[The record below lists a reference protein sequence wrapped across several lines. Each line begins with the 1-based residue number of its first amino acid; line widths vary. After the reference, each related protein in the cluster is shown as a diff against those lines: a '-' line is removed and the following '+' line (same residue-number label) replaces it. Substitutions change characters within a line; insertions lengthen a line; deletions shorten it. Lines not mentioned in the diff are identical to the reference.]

1 MNLTLDEKQYSI
13 AEGEKL
19 FALLKAAGEKTSSVL
34 AAVYNGTAVDLSYEP
49 KADGAVSWIRVD
61 SPEGLDLLRHSVSHI
76 MALAVKRVKKD
87 VKVTIGPSVKDG
99 FYYDFDIAPALTI
112 EDLAAIESEM
122 KAVVKEG
129 LKFIRKE
136 MTKSEALEYFTTAGE
151 PYKAE
156 IIRDIDAPT
165 VSIYELGEFTDLC
178 RGPHIP
184 HAGLVKAYKLLSVAG
199 AYWRGSEKNKML
211 SRVYGTAFPSREALD
226 LHLKRIEEARERDHR
241 RIGKEMDLFSFHD
254 VGHGFPFLH
263 NNGMIVWNELITY
276 WREEHAKAGYQEVKT
291 PIMLSR
297 SLWETSGHW
306 DNYRENMYTTVI
318 DEVDHAI
325 KPMNCPGGMLL
336 FKEGMHSYREL
347 PLRMAEIGLVHR
359 HEKSGVL
366 SGLFR
371 VRAFHQDDAHIFMRE
386 EHITAEI
393 LGVLKLLGGMYSTFG
408 LAFHLELSTRPARS
422 IGSDEAWAMSEKALT
437 EALAASGKP
446 YKVNPGDGAF
456 YGPKIDVHIEDAIGR
471 TWQCGT
477 IQLDMNLPERFD
489 LSYIGEDA
497 KKHRPVMIHR
507 VIYGSME
514 RFLGIL
520 IEHYNGK
527 FPLWLAP
534 VQAVVITVGN
544 TDIQRSFADEVTKAL
559 TALGMRIQRDSSD
572 DTLGAK
578 IRHARLQRIPYM
590 VIIGDREAQTG
601 TVTLRKRTNDEI
613 KDVSV
618 SRLSDGLSKEIRERM
633 NVSIFEGAN

>member
-1 MNLTLDEKQYSI
+1 MNITIDGKQYSI
-13 AEGEKL
+13 ASGEKL
-19 FALLKAAGEKTSSVL
+19 FAALKAAGEKTSSVL
-34 AAVYNGTAVDLSYEP
+34 AALYNGTAVDLSYEP
-49 KADGAVSWIRVD
+49 TADGVVSWIRIGT
-61 SPEGLDLLRHSVSHI
+61 PEGLDLLRHSVSHI
-76 MALAVKRVKKD
+76 MALAVKRVRKD

-99 FYYDFDIAPALTI
+99 FYYDFDTTPAFTA
-112 EDLAAIESEM
+112 EDLVGIEAAM
-122 KAVVKEG
+122 KAIVKES
-129 LKFIRKE
+129 LKFVRKE
-136 MTKSEALEYFTTAGE
+136 MSRNDAIDYFTKLGE
-151 PYKAE
+151 PYKVE

-165 VSIYELGEFTDLC
+165 VSLYELGEFTDLC

-184 HAGLVKAYKLLSVAG
+184 HAGLVKAYKLQSVAG

-211 SRVYGTAFPSREALD
+211 SRIYGTAFPAREDLD
-226 LHLKRIEEARERDHR
+226 AYLKRIEAAKERDHR
-241 RIGKEMDLFSFHD
+241 RIGKEMDIFSFHD
-254 VGHGFPFLH
+254 EGQGFPFLH
-263 NNGMIVWNELITY
+263 SKGMIIWNELITY

-291 PIMLSR
+291 PVILNR
-297 SLWETSGHW
+297 ALWTTSGHW

-318 DEVDHAI
+318 DEEEHAI

-336 FKEGMHSYREL
+336 FKQGMHSYRDL
-347 PLRMAEIGLVHR
+347 PLRVGEIGLVHR

-386 EHITAEI
+386 EHITSEI
-393 LGVLKLLGGMYSTFG
+393 LGVLTLIAAMYGTFG
-408 LAFHLELSTRPARS
+408 LTFHLELSTRPAKS

-437 EALAASGKP
+437 EALKASGRE

-489 LSYIGEDA
+489 LSYIAEDA

-520 IEHYNGK
+520 IEHFNGK

-534 VQAVVITVGN
+534 EQLVVMTVGN
-544 TDIQRSFADEVTKAL
+544 TDAQKAFGDEL
-559 TALGMRIQRDSSD
+559 FRELFALGIRVRRDESN

-578 IRHARLQRIPYM
+578 IRNARLQRIPYM

-601 TVTLRKRTNDEI
+601 TVTLRKRAGDEI
-613 KDVSV
+613 KD
-618 SRLSDGLSKEIRERM
+618 LTPEGLIDGLRKEIRERM
-633 NVSIFEGAN
+633 KDSNFEGVR